1 MHRVPGVA
9 DTALPPAFLRNE
21 VGPRSEKGDVMKRI
35 YTGLLI
41 FCLGMVLFGCQK
53 KEAAAPEGAAKKLT
67 VVTTLFP
74 LYDFARAVAGDKAT
88 IQLLLPPGVEP
99 HSFEPKPEDMV
110 RVSKAD
116 LVVYTSEHMEPW
128 AVKMLQTIATK
139 PVVVDASKGAVLL
152 KAGPE
157 EAGHEHEH
165 DHGGIDPHIWLDFAN
180 ARVMVQNIADGLIA
194 KDPANKAFYAANAL
208 AYQGELT
215 KLDQEYQAGLSNCGK
230 KVFLHGGHF
239 AFGYLAKR
247 YGLSYHSAQAI
258 NPDSEPTPAKIAQL
272 IREMRSNDLKYVYC
286 EELLSPA
293 TAEMIARETGAQVL
307 LLNAAHNISK
317 EDFDK
322 QVTFVS
328 LMRQNLV
335 NLRKGL
341 QCPL

>member
-1 MHRVPGVA
+1 
-9 DTALPPAFLRNE
+9 
-21 VGPRSEKGDVMKRI
+21 MKRI
-35 YTGLLI
+35 CLGLLV
-41 FCLGMVLFGCQK
+41 FCLSVVLLACQK
-53 KEAAAPEGAAKKLT
+53 KEAAAPDGAPKKLT

-116 LVVYTSEHMEPW
+116 LVVYTNEHMEPW
-128 AVKMLQTIATK
+128 AVKILQTIASK
-139 PVVVDASKGAVLL
+139 PVVVDASKGVALL

-157 EAGHEHEH
+157 EAAEPGAP
-165 DHGGIDPHIWLDFAN
+165 DHGGVDPHIWLDFAN

-208 AYQGELT
+208 AYQGELS
-215 KLDQEYQAGLSNCGK
+215 KLDEEYRAGLSRCEK
-230 KVFLHGGHF
+230 KMFLHGGHF

-247 YGLSYHSAQAI
+247 YGLSYRSAQAI
-258 NPDSEPTPAKIAQL
+258 NPDSEPTPTKIAQL
-272 IREMRSNDLKYVYC
+272 IREMRSNGLKYVYC

-307 LLNAAHNISK
+307 LLNAAHNIGK
-317 EDFDK
+317 EDFEK
-322 QVTFVS
+322 QVSFVS

>member
-1 MHRVPGVA
+1 
-9 DTALPPAFLRNE
+9 
-21 VGPRSEKGDVMKRI
+21 MKQT
-35 YTGLLI
+35 YMALLI
-41 FCLGMVLFGCQK
+41 LCLSVTLLACQK
-53 KEAAAPEGAAKKLT
+53 KEAAAPDGSPKKLT

-116 LVVYTSEHMEPW
+116 LVVYTNERMEPW

-139 PVVVDASKGAVLL
+139 PVVVDASKGVALL

-157 EAGHEHEH
+157 EAAEHHHED

-215 KLDQEYQAGLSNCGK
+215 KLDDEYRAGLSRCGK
-230 KVFLHGGHF
+230 RVFLHGGHF

-293 TAEMIARETGAQVL
+293 TADMIARETGAQVL

-335 NLRKGL
+335 NLKKGL
-341 QCPL
+341 QCP